1 MSMMLRLQIFAIATS
16 IVSLGFSHLAL
27 TKAMPFAAV
36 MVADGLQLLFLLW
49 WTVSIVVIRRR
60 PGFHDDTP
68 DAWFNH
74 TLAVF
79 WAGNIATIVAIWL
92 FMDDAGES
100 QRLLIVMFC
109 LSPVAIETM
118 GTVRSPRY
126 GLRPLLATI
135 APPALPVAILI
146 FYAIHDDAFTLPVML
161 FLPMYTAIMLLLRE
175 FLQDSV
181 NRGWQAMAIV
191 EADRDSKTR
200 FLASASHDLGQPLQ
214 AARLYLDQMV
224 RGSDA
229 TRRDRAAT
237 QVDAALGSVE
247 RQLRQ
252 MIDHLRLDAGTV
264 SARPSPVALGSVIA
278 RVAAIAEPSAMAAG
292 ITIHALPSRMTI
304 TVDADLLERALS
316 NLADNAIRHARA
328 RRLLIGTR
336 RHGAGTRIWVID
348 DGRGVAPADVPRLFE
363 DYFQGSDHDDE
374 VRGGFGLGLASV
386 RRIADLM
393 GGAVGIDQRWRRGAA
408 FFLELPGVGR
418 LA

>member
-1 MSMMLRLQIFAIATS
+1 MSMMLRLQIIAIATS
-16 IVSLGFSHLAL
+16 IVSLGLSHLAL

-36 MVADGLQLLFLLW
+36 LVADGLQLLFLLW
-49 WTVSIVVIRRR
+49 WTISIIVIRRR

-68 DAWFNH
+68 DAWFQH

-100 QRLLIVMFC
+100 QRLLIVMVC

-126 GLRPLLATI
+126 GLRPFLATI

-146 FYAIHDDAFTLPVML
+146 FYTTHDDAFTVPVML

-181 NRGWQAMAIV
+181 NRGWQAMATV

-214 AARLYLDQMV
+214 AARLYFDQVV
-224 RGSDA
+224 RGSDS
-229 TRRDRAAT
+229 TRRDRAVT

-278 RVAAIAEPSAMAAG
+278 RVAAIADPSATAAG
-292 ITIHALPSRMTI
+292 IAIHALPSRITI

-316 NLADNAIRHARA
+316 NLADNAIRHAHA

-336 RHGAGTRIWVID
+336 RHGAGIRIWVID
-348 DGRGVAPADVPRLFE
+348 DGRGIAPADVPRLFE
-363 DYFQGSDHDDE
+363 DYFQGSDHGDE

-386 RRIADLM
+386 RRMANLM
-393 GGAVGIDQRWRRGAA
+393 GGAVGIDPRWRNGAA